1 MNGRSCS
8 PFGWMGRFRW
18 VCGLAV
24 VLMLGL
30 AVTGSVQ
37 AQVLQSA
44 DVVNVPR
51 GQSVLLLQPTP
62 VARLSIGDPAIADAV
77 VISPR
82 EVVVNG
88 IALGTT
94 TLIVWDQNNV
104 RRVYTVEVSVDA
116 AALQRT
122 IQALF
127 PGEQIRITAAGA
139 TVILSGT
146 VTDTRVARQVLALA
160 RATGAEVIDNLTAP
174 PAQQVLLQVRV
185 AEVSRDAIRELS
197 TQLTA
202 LNPRD
207 IGDDGD
213 LGIETIS
220 DGLVQLFLSSPG
232 ASIEAVFRAL
242 RTTSEVRT
250 LAEPNLIAMDGAPA
264 SFLAG
269 GEFPFPVVTGGAGG
283 TAAQVTIQ
291 WREFGVQ
298 LNFTPFLTGGGNI
311 RLQVAPEVS
320 SLDFASGLVVQGFA
334 VPSLLT
340 RRAVTEVELQNG
352 QTFAIA
358 GLLDNNTLESVTR
371 IPVLGDLP
379 IIGALFRS
387 RNRRESRTE
396 LLVLVTPRLIGP
408 LDVPPPVPGG
418 EPETWRRDR
427 TLREPVPHPMPA
439 PQPRP
444 APQP

>member
-1 MNGRSCS
+1 MRYRGRSVWS
-8 PFGWMGRFRW
+8 
-18 VCGLAV
+18 LAV

-30 AVTGSVQ
+30 AVAESVDG
-37 AQVLQSA
+37 QVLPA
-44 DVVNVPR
+44 EDVVRVAR
-51 GQSVLLLQPTP
+51 GQSALLLQPTS
-62 VARLSIGDPAIADAV
+62 VSRVSIGDPRIADAV
-77 VISPR
+77 VVSPR
-82 EVVVNG
+82 EVLVNG

-94 TLIVWDQNNV
+94 TLIIWDQQNL

-127 PGEQIRITAAGA
+127 PGEQVRVTASGA
-139 TVILSGT
+139 TVIVSGT

-160 RATGAEVIDNLTAP
+160 QATGAEVIDNLTAP

-185 AEVSRDAIRELS
+185 AEVSRSAIRELS
-197 TQLTA
+197 TQLAA
-202 LNPRD
+202 LNPQNLAT
-207 IGDDGD
+207 DGD
-213 LGIETIS
+213 WGVETIS
-220 DGLVQLFLSSPG
+220 DGLMQIFLASPG
-232 ASIEAVFRAL
+232 ARIDAVFRAL
-242 RTTSEVRT
+242 RTNSEVRT

-269 GEFPFPVVTGGAGG
+269 GEFPFPVVQAGAD
-283 TAAQVTIQ
+283 ARQVTIQ
-291 WREFGVQ
+291 WREFGVR

-311 RLQVAPEVS
+311 RLLVEPEVS
-320 SLDFASGLVVQGFA
+320 SLDFASGLVVSGFA

-340 RRAVTEVELQNG
+340 RRARTEVELRDG

-387 RNRRESRTE
+387 RQRRENRTE

-408 LDVPPPVPGG
+408 WNVPPAVPGG
-418 EPETWRRDR
+418 EPETWPRRDPA
-427 TLREPVPHPMPA
+427 LREPVPHPMPV

-444 APQP
+444 GT